1 MRQGGIIS
9 PDLVRYLSNMGTRL
23 QWLAGTGCDFF
34 VSLFVL
40 HHPREFG
47 LRPSWAAGV
56 RSRLPAAERETLEIS
71 MAAVRFPLAWL
82 ITGERWTSASAVLDA
97 LAAIPPVE
105 RMPLLARASNLP
117 DDLLKALV
125 SAPQEVEAVS
135 RTSAHGISKKDI
147 HRLSFIWDDL
157 QAFGERYLQALQVY
171 FQAFFAD
178 EEERI
183 RPAVKAAS
191 RFDVEQVSLTDLNA
205 LVESLSR
212 GVRFEGA
219 DFVHLTMLPS
229 YWITP
234 LVILR
239 RLDAQRGVF
248 VFGARPEDQSLVPGE
263 IVPEGLLRVLKTL
276 ADPTRLRILRYLAHE
291 TMTPAELARRLR
303 LRAPTVT
310 HHLDALRLA
319 GLVTLTLKEGKRKF
333 YTARPEALEAAF
345 KGLNDFLT
353 L

>member
-1 MRQGGIIS
+1 MS
-9 PDLVRYLSNMGTRL
+9 ARL

-82 ITGERWTSASAVLDA
+82 VSGERWASASAVLEA
-97 LAAIPPVE
+97 LAAVPPAE
-105 RMPLLARASNLP
+105 RIPLLARASNLP
-117 DDLLKALV
+117 DELLAAL
-125 SAPQEVEAVS
+125 ADTPQQVESVA
-135 RTSAHGISKKDI
+135 RTVAHSISKKDLHGLRI
-147 HRLSFIWDDL
+147 IWGDL
-157 QAFGERYLQALQVY
+157 QAFGEQYLQALQTY

-183 RPAVKAAS
+183 RPAVIAAS
-191 RFDVEQVSLTDLNA
+191 RFDLERVELSALNA

-212 GVRFEGA
+212 GVRFEGL
-219 DFVHLTMLPS
+219 DFAHLTMLPS

-239 RLDAQRGVF
+239 RLDGQRGVF
-248 VFGARPEDQSLVPGE
+248 VFGARPEEQSLVPGE
-263 IVPEGLLRVLKTL
+263 AVPEGMLRVLKTL

-291 TMTPAELARRLR
+291 TMTPADLARRLR

-319 GLVTLTLKEGKRKF
+319 GLVTLTLKDGKRKF
-333 YTARPEALEAAF
+333 YTARPDALEAAF
-345 KGLNDFLT
+345 EKLKKFLT